1 MVVRGLR
8 AGPRLKERQ
17 HHVSPVHGRRH
28 VQRRRS
34 PLARLPCR
42 QALHTGGAADGSY
55 CDFPPRPASF
65 SLLVLLLLAA
75 AEAAE
80 AAAAEAAAAEAAA
93 AEAVIRKAQVA
104 KDLTERLQVPRRHR
118 CEHGCRSRRRRRN
131 RNRNR
136 RNRRGLA
143 PPHIL
148 LFSLLLLLLLLL
160 LLSSRRCRRRRRRL
174 GCLGGEK

>member
-8 AGPRLKERQ
+8 AGPRLKEHQ

-75 AEAAE
+75 A
-80 AAAAEAAAAEAAA
+80 AAAEAAA

-104 KDLTERLQVPRRHR
+104 KRLTERLQVPRRHR
-118 CEHGCRSRRRRRN
+118 CEHGCRGRRRRHRN
-131 RNRNR
+131 RRNR

-143 PPHIL
+143 PPHIF
-148 LFSLLLLLLLLL
+148 LFSLLLLLLL
-160 LLSSRRCRRRRRRL
+160 LLSSRRRRRRRRL